1 MENHINNLSYIHTYN
16 IALLIM
22 RITVVLFTLFEKL
35 FHRKLIEKDINLL
48 NLQTENKIVDKP
60 LKLLINKE

>member
-1 MENHINNLSYIHTYN
+1 
-16 IALLIM
+16 M